1 MKYQV
6 GDKVLILHSNEEGE
20 IIEIINDKMVM
31 VNVRGVNFPVYMVQ
45 IEFPYIKELV
55 AYKKTGIHPTFRIS
69 ISEGPL
75 ADMHKEHE
83 AAGDMLKTIRNLTNN
98 YQVPGGACASFQ
110 ELYTRLEELEGDLHQ
125 HIHLENNILFPR
137 ALALSLTAG

>member
-1 MKYQV
+1 MQV
-6 GDKVLILHSNEEGE
+6 HGRQHNE
-20 IIEIINDKMVM
+20 
-31 VNVRGVNFPVYMVQ
+31 MVQ
-45 IEFPYIKELV
+45 LCELVNKLFGELKIHFYKEEMVLFPYIKELV

-125 HIHLENNILFPR
+125 HIHLENNILFPK
-137 ALALSLTAG
+137 ALQLEKEFAD